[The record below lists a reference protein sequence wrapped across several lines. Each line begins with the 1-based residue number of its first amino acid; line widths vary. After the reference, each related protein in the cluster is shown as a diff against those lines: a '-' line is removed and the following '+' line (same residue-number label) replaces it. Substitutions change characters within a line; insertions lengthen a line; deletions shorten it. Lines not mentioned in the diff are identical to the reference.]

1 MPDASLLTISHE
13 ADQLRTVEER
23 TMDLDEQN
31 TLDRIRRY
39 TSNPPEQSR
48 VFTITAA
55 IAETVLRDFN
65 RNNRPAKPSKIKQF
79 ASDMAAGNWPLT
91 GDTIKFSTDGRLLD
105 GQNRLKACVKC
116 AIAFRTHVAFGIED
130 EAFVRLDQ
138 GRNRTGSDALVIAG
152 YQNTAALSS
161 AVRWAHLIETGR
173 AKQRD
178 SYTPAETLRITAI
191 LYLFNKANPTKA
203 TEFAAA
209 WEAGK
214 WDGRF
219 KPISL
224 MNTEIGRLRS
234 TAHGR
239 VHDVVRAALVI
250 KAWNLF
256 VSGRRGRGT
265 KMSWA
270 TSESFPEITA

>member
-1 MPDASLLTISHE
+1 MRMPDASLLTISHE

-178 SYTPAETLRITAI
+178 SYTPAETLRLLRERYSDLPSFVSQARSIYSTTGQPISLITAI

-234 TAHGR
+234 TAH
-239 VHDVVRAALVI
+239 
-250 KAWNLF
+250 
-256 VSGRRGRGT
+256 
-265 KMSWA
+265 
-270 TSESFPEITA
+270 